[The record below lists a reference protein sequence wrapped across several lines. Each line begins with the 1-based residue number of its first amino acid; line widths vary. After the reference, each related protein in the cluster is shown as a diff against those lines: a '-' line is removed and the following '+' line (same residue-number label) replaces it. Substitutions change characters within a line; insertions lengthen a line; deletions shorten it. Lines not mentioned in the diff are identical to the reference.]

1 MSTNTLMLT
10 RARENFCESHDLS
23 AEGTND
29 KGTPARLLGGEG
41 KKTAREEK
49 EDKEQNEWKEEG

>member
-1 MSTNTLMLT
+1 MLHG
-10 RARENFCESHDLS
+10 SHDLS

-49 EDKEQNEWKEEG
+49 EENEWKEEEG

>member
-1 MSTNTLMLT
+1 M
-10 RARENFCESHDLS
+10 S

-49 EDKEQNEWKEEG
+49 EENEWKEEEG

>member
-10 RARENFCESHDLS
+10 RARENFRESHDLS

-29 KGTPARLLGGEG
+29 KEPPARRLGGEG

-49 EDKEQNEWKEEG
+49 EENEWKEEEG

>member
-10 RARENFCESHDLS
+10 RARENFRESHDLS

-29 KGTPARLLGGEG
+29 KGPPARLLGGEG

>member
-1 MSTNTLMLT
+1 MV
-10 RARENFCESHDLS
+10 S

-29 KGTPARLLGGEG
+29 KGPPARLLGGEG